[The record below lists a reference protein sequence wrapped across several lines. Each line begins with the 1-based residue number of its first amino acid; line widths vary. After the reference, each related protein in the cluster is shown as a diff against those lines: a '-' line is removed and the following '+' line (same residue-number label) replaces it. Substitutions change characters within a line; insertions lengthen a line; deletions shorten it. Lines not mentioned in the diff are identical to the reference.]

1 LAALEDSTA
10 GSTEQWFG
18 LQGSNLSGSLTLP
31 AVSATLANLALAIN
45 TASGKDAGNVAA
57 TPIGWST
64 VNNSGLTLSGDQKSA
79 SGDLTALNIADLVSG
94 SLSFA
99 ISKTTVTQGTLLTL
113 ALSNLALQIGTAGF
127 GLSITGGTLKLAALD
142 DGATGSSAQWFGL
155 QGSNLSGSLTLPA
168 VSATIANLAL
178 AVNTASGID

>member
-1 LAALEDSTA
+1 
-10 GSTEQWFG
+10 
-18 LQGSNLSGSLTLP
+18 
-31 AVSATLANLALAIN
+31 
-45 TASGKDAGNVAA
+45 ASGIDASNTAA
-57 TPIGWST
+57 TPLDWTT
-64 VNNSGLTLSGDQKSA
+64 VNNSGLTLSGDVKSA

-99 ISKTTVTQGTLLTL
+99 VSKTTVSQGTLLTL

-127 GLSITGGTLKLAALD
+127 GLAITGGSLKLAALAD
-142 DGATGSSAQWFGL
+142 VTAGSSAQWFGL
-155 QGSNLSGSLTLPA
+155 QGSNLSGSLSLPA